1 MVGFFIC
8 LALGALIG
16 IFGGI
21 FSWLEQHGKA
31 PWQKGKNTTY
41 TYHNSGEKENGH
53 TDETKAE
60 TKHKKHSGKCDGD
73 CANCPP
79 HYGYRY
85 GRWYYGHDHI
95 EGCEFGGNK
104 GSGSRD

>member
-1 MVGFFIC
+1 MVGFIIC
-8 LALGALIG
+8 LVLGAIIG
-16 IFGGI
+16 IVGGTLN
-21 FSWLEQHGKA
+21 WLEQHGKA
-31 PWQKGKNTTY
+31 PWQKGKNITY
-41 TYHNSGEKENGH
+41 TDNDHDFDNRHHYTEEP
-53 TDETKAE
+53 KA
-60 TKHKKHSGKCDGD
+60 KSKKHSGKCDGD